1 MIISLDKLP
10 LNKIAIIDNINI
22 NNENLKRRLSDLGLI
37 KNTPIKSL
45 YKSPLNDPKAYLI
58 RGSVIALRKN
68 DTKNIYV
75 ITDGDNNGTN

>member
-10 LNKIAIIDNINI
+10 LNKTAIIDNINI

-37 KNTPIKSL
+37 KNTIIKSL

-58 RGSVIALRKN
+58 RGSVIALRKD

-75 ITDGDNNGTN
+75 ITDGDNNGAN